1 MLTHIQKWRR
11 SLKIVV
17 QCGLALAVFLLFC
30 ALFPSAQPLPAV
42 QSNTGYSSS
51 NHGIA
56 IHSPLQNVS
65 IGGDRAYTYDGFIP
79 THLTQNAPLG
89 PIQEIKVPANGL
101 ALNITMGYYQSF
113 FRMNYWTPVHV
124 SMTNSGPTFKGELTV
139 SVFTGPPNADIISV
153 TSPWSFEQ
161 AVTLRHGAR
170 QQLTIYA
177 PFLLTNLIPIGFVAT
192 LRDGHDKVAAIQTV
206 MRGYSV
212 RTGDLFIG
220 MLSNHS
226 IDKFNALSNVVIPH
240 QSDSLTLSPLD
251 ASTLPANVAAL
262 KAFDI
267 LILDDF
273 DLSTLSSD
281 QLTALQTW
289 VGQGGVLIEM
299 GGPHWQRT
307 LGKLPAG
314 LLPVQVD
321 GTRTLAANTQLL
333 PADSKLIAD
342 AAGDPPTSSK
352 ISTPIA
358 ASTAT
363 LLAQDTFY
371 DSKTLLA
378 SGGTPLLVQ
387 ARQGQGTI
395 CYLAFDLSADP
406 LVSWDGAGL
415 LWKTMLLNAL
425 GDKVLVSADTSIS
438 YDNGPGQLLTQGG
451 IVDMIAPG
459 RLLQPEIVFLLLL
472 GYVLMLGP
480 LRLLIVRGLKLPRI
494 WTWRILAL
502 SLLVFSLL
510 TYSAAAFQ
518 KSVQLVD
525 NTLSLVQLTQN
536 GSAAHV
542 TTYHGVLLPLAGSI
556 ALHVPAQSMVLPLSS
571 PPLARTPLPGP
582 QDDEPA
588 NITMD
593 AHGSTVNMVESKRWT
608 FHPMLSE
615 EDTQLPGA
623 LTAHLALHNN
633 QLVGTLRNTFR
644 TDLNDIYVLLPHSF
658 VAIGHIGADETQQ
671 VDLPLHNVQI
681 SNGHNLADALA
692 QEGNLPASYFPYTNN
707 QQPQSD
713 FQRHMALLSALN
725 GAGLSVLP
733 CSGPCNRNA
742 LTIQNS
748 IVLPGVPTT
757 SANLTQSYDPLL
769 ISGAPATLI
778 GWANQQ
784 LGSDSMTIN
793 GQQPGGLHESF
804 VRMPLNITL
813 TSALNIPP
821 NFIEGTPIDAENS
834 SAQLIQPD
842 VYSMSG
848 ASLLFAFTLP
858 GTSQARGITFQTP
871 TLPGATSSTG
881 DNVTMQMG
889 LYNWQTNRWDLFTPT
904 QNTFTVANT
913 TPYIGS
919 DGRLLLQVTNPGNAP
934 AALVFGK
941 PFLVFAR

>member
-1 MLTHIQKWRR
+1 MLTHTQKWRR
-11 SLKIVV
+11 SLKIAV
-17 QCGLALAVFLLFC
+17 QCGLALTVLLLFS
-30 ALFPSAQPLPAV
+30 ALLPSAQSAPAV
-42 QSNTGYSSS
+42 QPNTGYSNS
-51 NHGIA
+51 NQGITVHA
-56 IHSPLQNVS
+56 PLQNVS
-65 IGGDRAYTYDGFIP
+65 VGGDRAYTYDGFIP
-79 THLTQNAPLG
+79 THLTQNAPFG
-89 PIQEIKVPANGL
+89 PIQELKVPANGL
-101 ALNITMGYYQSF
+101 ALSITMGYYQSF

-124 SMTNSGPTFKGELTV
+124 SMTNSGPTFKGVLAV

-153 TSPWSFEQ
+153 TSPWSFGQ
-161 AVTLRHGAR
+161 AVTLRHGAQ
-170 QQLTIYA
+170 QQLTVYA
-177 PFLLTNLIPIGFVAT
+177 PFLLTDLIPLGFVAT
-192 LRDGHDKVAAIQTV
+192 LRDGHDKVVAIQTV
-206 MRGYSV
+206 LRGYSV

-220 MLSNHS
+220 MLSDHS
-226 IDKFNALSNVVIPH
+226 IDKFNALSNIDIPH

-251 ASTLPANVAAL
+251 ASTMPANVAAL

-289 VGQGGVLIEM
+289 VGQGGVLIEI

-307 LGKLPAG
+307 LGKLPPE
-314 LLPVQVD
+314 LLPVQVA
-321 GTRTLAANTQLL
+321 GTRTLPANTQLL

-342 AAGDPPTSSK
+342 AAGDPPSSSK
-352 ISTPIA
+352 ISTPIT

-363 LLAQDTFY
+363 LRTQDTFY
-371 DSKTLLA
+371 DSKTLLS

-387 ARQGQGTI
+387 ARQGQGAI
-395 CYLAFDLSADP
+395 CYLAFDLTADP
-406 LVSWDGAGL
+406 LVSWDGNGL

-451 IVDMIAPG
+451 ILDMIAPG
-459 RLLQPEIVFLLLL
+459 SLLQPGIVLLLLL

-525 NTLSLVQLTQN
+525 NTISLVQLTQN
-536 GSAAHV
+536 GAAAHV

-556 ALHVPAQSMVLPLSS
+556 ALHVPTKSMLLPLSS
-571 PPLARTPLPGP
+571 PSLARTPLPGP

-588 NITMD
+588 TITMD
-593 AHGSTVNMVESKRWT
+593 THGSTVNMVESKRWT

-633 QLVGTLRNTFR
+633 RLMGTLRNTFH
-644 TDLNDIYVLLPHSF
+644 TDLNDVYVLLPHSF
-658 VAIGHIGADETQQ
+658 VAIGHIGADATQQ

-681 SNGHNLADALA
+681 SNNYNLADALA
-692 QEGNLPASYFPYTNN
+692 QEDNLPTSYFPYTNN
-707 QQPQSD
+707 QQPQTD

-742 LTIQNS
+742 LTVQNS

-757 SANLTQSYDPLL
+757 SANITQSYDPLL

-778 GWANQQ
+778 GWAEQQ
-784 LGSDSMTIN
+784 LGGDTMTIN

-813 TSALNIPP
+813 NNAGNIPP
-821 NFIEGTPIDAENS
+821 DFIQGTPIDAENS

-848 ASLLFAFTLP
+848 AGLLFSFTLP
-858 GTSQARGITFQTP
+858 GTSQARSITFQTP
-871 TLPGATSSTG
+871 TLPGTTSGIG
-881 DNVTMQMG
+881 DNVMMQVS
-889 LYNWQTNRWDLFTPT
+889 LYNWQADRWDLFTPT
-904 QNTFTVANT
+904 QSAFTIADT
-913 TPYIGS
+913 APYIGN
-919 DGRLLLQVTNPGNAP
+919 DGHLLLQVTNPSNASAP
-934 AALVFGK
+934 LVFGK